1 MLRTVPASEPWVPTG
16 EREGDTVLCWHRVRG
31 FTCARPAYTRCRG
44 HSVSPPVSASRCTCW
59 LPQRSRGEACWSA
72 VHGEQRLTGAEA
84 RGGGRGARGGAE
96 ADGGGAEAREG
107 GGQRRTRGAEAHR
120 DRCGERCALTASW
133 GREGPWVFLLPGVP
147 MCTYNA
153 HGSLGV
159 FLTTA

>member
-1 MLRTVPASEPWVPTG
+1 ME
-16 EREGDTVLCWHRVRG
+16 
-31 FTCARPAYTRCRG
+31 
-44 HSVSPPVSASRCTCW
+44 
-59 LPQRSRGEACWSA
+59 SRGS
-72 VHGEQRLTGAEA
+72 RGAEA
-84 RGGGRGARGGAE
+84 RGGGQRRAGGAE